1 MKNQSKQFS
10 MIRVN
15 IMKLIQQNV
24 QVPKRQKPSEVS
36 AVEVVH
42 PGASYN
48 PGYEEHQVISFM
60 CDPFA
65 HNLII

>member
-1 MKNQSKQFS
+1 
-10 MIRVN
+10 
-15 IMKLIQQNV
+15 MKLIQQNV